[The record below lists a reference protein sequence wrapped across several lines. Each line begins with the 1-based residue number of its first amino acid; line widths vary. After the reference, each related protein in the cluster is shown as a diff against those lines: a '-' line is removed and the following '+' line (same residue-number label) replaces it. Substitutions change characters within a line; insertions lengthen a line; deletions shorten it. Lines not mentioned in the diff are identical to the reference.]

1 MIQGF
6 VKIPFTHFKRRDVC
20 VVDGQ
25 YMHQFVV
32 LCVYQTVQTNGND
45 RLMYLPLSPV
55 VH

>member
-32 LCVYQTVQTNGND
+32 LCVYIRPCKQMVMIDSCT
-45 RLMYLPLSPV
+45 Y
-55 VH
+55 H